1 MADKYNA
8 KGLIRICRETLIE
21 ILEPDHPER
30 NSSDIVKA
38 AILGY
43 QLNDKPLREAA
54 MKSMVELE
62 LSLKELK
69 DWETL
74 EKYPALMTEM
84 FEYHSSAVIKKLL
97 IAESQ

>member
-1 MADKYNA
+1 MW
-8 KGLIRICRETLIE
+8 TLAHAR
-21 ILEPDHPER
+21 PYGD
-30 NSSDIVKA
+30 SSDIVKA

-54 MKSMVELE
+54 MKQMVEWE

-74 EKYPALMTEM
+74 EKYPALMSEM
-84 FEYHSSAVIKKLL
+84 FEFHSSAMTKKLPY
-97 IAESQ
+97 